1 MTTETKIPEYEG
13 WAVVELMGHRRLAGY
28 VREAAAFGTSL
39 LRVDVPGDDPAI
51 AFATQYYGGGSIYAL
66 TPCTEEIARSLSKHT
81 RETPAAIAYAL
92 PEPKRCDEY
101 YVSGTPCSPDITT
114 RPGEAASAC
123 GRHRLE
129 RHLLE
134 RGDGEAESAMQ
145 AAALDQKF
153 GRVLE
158 LRRKLGDSGLE
169 GDELDE
175 LRRLESEVGQSII
188 HTEPIDEPDT
198 ERDDAVRDNARID
211 EPFVSDDRD

>member
-92 PEPKRCDEY
+92 PEPKKCDVAWDY
-101 YVSGTPCSPDITT
+101 RTPCSPDTT
-114 RPGEAASAC
+114 PNIDPAAGTEAGTIC

-129 RHLLE
+129 RDADATRGAAIREKEARVRELYGLASLSDDERAELE
-134 RGDGEAESAMQ
+134 
-145 AAALDQKF
+145 
-153 GRVLE
+153 
-158 LRRKLGDSGLE
+158 
-169 GDELDE
+169 
-175 LRRLESEVGQSII
+175 RLESEIAEDV
-188 HTEPIDEPDT
+188 
-198 ERDDAVRDNARID
+198 ND
-211 EPFVSDDRD
+211 EPFVQDDRD